1 MEELP
6 TGADCT
12 DIRLSGYR
20 TRVIKDDDR
29 IRLVQVRRWE

>member
-12 DIRLSGYR
+12 DIRLRGYR
-20 TRVIKDDDR
+20 TRVIKDNDG
-29 IRLVQVRRWE
+29 IRLVQVQHWE